1 VGPSDVFP
9 YLFEHVGGNKVFQP
23 DLCFHEILPDTV
35 ASRYTI
41 PVLDT
46 EPLRTFS
53 RKNVFSLAVIQQ
65 HHLGPFVKS
74 RLSAS
79 SVLSRLPVS
88 TVTCPILRAGLRT
101 DLPYISTCH
110 SGCVN
115 NSLSSRSR
123 SSPSRFIMTAF

>member
-1 VGPSDVFP
+1 
-9 YLFEHVGGNKVFQP
+9 
-23 DLCFHEILPDTV
+23 EIIPDTV
-35 ASRYTI
+35 ASRNFI
-41 PVLDT
+41 LVFDT
-46 EPLRTFS
+46 EHL
-53 RKNVFSLAVIQQ
+53 KIFSLKNFFCLAFIQQ
-65 HHLGPFVKS
+65 HHLGPLEKS

-101 DLPYISTCH
+101 DLPYICTCH